1 MSGGIGMDFELNKTQ
16 KDIQKAVRDFVKGEF
31 DKDLALELAKKHEF
45 PRKIWQKAGEIGLI
59 GVHFPE
65 EYSGQGLG
73 SLEDI
78 LVIEELCRG
87 DSSIGSAVA
96 LSSFASELI
105 VHYGSDEMKE
115 RFIPKVA
122 EGKMLSAGAFTE
134 PDHGSDITSV
144 NTTAVKDGDEWVV
157 NGGKTFITNGGLA
170 GFYSVMCQTDPDVKP
185 SYRGISLI
193 LVEAEREGLSTMD
206 VGDKMGIST
215 MSTTEVILKDVRVPL
230 SNLIGEENKGFYHVL
245 HFFDESRIQVA
256 AQALGIAQGA
266 YDRALD
272 YVKKREQFGKKI
284 AQFQITQHKLADM
297 ITKIELARLITYKA
311 AWNFDQGRIDPKLTS
326 MAKMYAART
335 AVEVADEAI
344 QLLGGYGYMTEY
356 EVERFYRDAKITEI
370 YEGTKEIQKNTIAS
384 SVIGKLK

>member
-1 MSGGIGMDFELNKTQ
+1 MEFELNKTQ
-16 KDIQKAVRDFVKGEF
+16 KDIQKAVRDFSKGEF
-31 DKDLALELAKKHEF
+31 DKDLAMELDRSHEF
-45 PRKIWQKAGEIGLI
+45 PTKIWKKACDLGLI

-65 EYSGQGLG
+65 KYSGQGLG

-78 LVIEELCRG
+78 LVVEELCRG

-96 LSSFASELI
+96 LASFASEIIL
-105 VHYGSDEMKE
+105 HWGSEEMKE
-115 RFIPKVA
+115 RLLPAVA
-122 EGKMLSAGAFTE
+122 EGRMLSAGAFTE
-134 PDHGSDITSV
+134 PNHGSDITFMD
-144 NTTAVKDGDEWVV
+144 TTAARDGDQWVV
-157 NGGKTFITNGGLA
+157 NGTKTFITNGGLA
-170 GFYSVMCQTDPDVKP
+170 GFYSVMCQTDPTAKP

-193 LVEAEREGLSTMD
+193 LVEADRPGVTTAD
-206 VGDKMGIST
+206 VGSKMGIHLMAT
-215 MSTTEVILKDVRVPL
+215 AEVNFKDVCVPL
-230 SNLIGEENKGFYHVL
+230 TNLIGEENKGFYHVL

-266 YDRALD
+266 FDRALA
-272 YVKKREQFGKKI
+272 YVKQREQFGKKI
-284 AQFQITQHKLADM
+284 AQFQATQHKLADM
-297 ITKIELARLITYKA
+297 ATKIELARLVTYKA

-326 MAKMYAART
+326 MAKMFAART

-384 SVIGKLK
+384 AVIGKLK